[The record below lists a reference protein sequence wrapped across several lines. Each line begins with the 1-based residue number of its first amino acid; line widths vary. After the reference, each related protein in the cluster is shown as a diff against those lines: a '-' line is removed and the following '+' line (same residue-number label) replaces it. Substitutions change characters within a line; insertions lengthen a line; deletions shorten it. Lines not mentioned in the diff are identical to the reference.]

1 MVNKLDSRERC
12 NISYSNI
19 LFFFFLNHI
28 QPTIQEVKYVKF
40 RFTLITRYISKSSRL
55 RFTKGRYE
63 REEGRGEMLVDG
75 LTFGWINTED
85 GEKVALH
92 ARDVWKREN
101 SLIKI

>member
-1 MVNKLDSRERC
+1 
-12 NISYSNI
+12 
-19 LFFFFLNHI
+19 
-28 QPTIQEVKYVKF
+28 
-40 RFTLITRYISKSSRL
+40 
-55 RFTKGRYE
+55 
-63 REEGRGEMLVDG
+63 MLVDG